1 MSKKQNLKKSEIARS
16 RNQDE
21 KKSSR
26 KKTYSQDEFMGAY
39 LRGEL
44 ELKPDGKVKRTG
56 KAWQTK
62 RHVLVPK
69 NLRDIPKDV
78 DVSKSYRFFHV
89 LNKHGKKLKRKDGKP
104 RMRYGWTPQEWR
116 DKGYFG
122 GLVDRHVNLIEKEL
136 ASNYEEDNSWQ
147 EEFEKVMLAS
157 VPSEE

>member
-1 MSKKQNLKKSEIARS
+1 MSKKQNHKKSEIA
-16 RNQDE
+16 
-21 KKSSR
+21 KSR

-69 NLRDIPKDV
+69 NLRNIPEDV

-104 RMRYGWTPQEWR
+104 RMRYGWTPQEWQEM
-116 DKGYFG
+116 GYFG
-122 GLVDRHVNLIEKEL
+122 QLVDRHVNLIEDEL
-136 ASNYEEDNSWQ
+136 KSNYKEDNSWQ
-147 EEFEKVMLAS
+147 EEFEKVMLAG